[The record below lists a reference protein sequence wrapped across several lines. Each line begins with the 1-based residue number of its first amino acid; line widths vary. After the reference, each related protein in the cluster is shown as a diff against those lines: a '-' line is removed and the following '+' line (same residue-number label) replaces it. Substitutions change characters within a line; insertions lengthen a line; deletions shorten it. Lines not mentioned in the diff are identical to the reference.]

1 MLKTYV
7 AWTFFLYFCRCELS
21 PRTTPSRSLK
31 CRVRVL
37 FPLHSGPTT
46 TRRVS
51 LFYVRLFTTTTFVPF
66 CSTRSLSSLPGAPVD
81 TIGVGDGVMNLPDI
95 ALDDIF
101 VVVVVLFFFFLRLG
115 ERKVCLFIY
124 LFILCVCVYA
134 CMRMCVCVRVLCADA
149 FVIFPKLHFFLFS
162 IEPFFPPY

>member
-101 VVVVVLFFFFLRLG
+101 VVVVVLFFFFFKVR
-115 ERKVCLFIY
+115 RKKGLFIY
-124 LFILCVCVYA
+124 LFIYFVCVCVCVYA
-134 CMRMCVCVRVLCADA
+134 YVRVCACPLC
-149 FVIFPKLHFFLFS
+149 
-162 IEPFFPPY
+162 